1 MGRLESVFEKF
12 TPFFLRFANAK
23 PTLAIKDGFI
33 LTMPMTIIGSLFLL
47 ILAAP
52 IPGWEEAMVKL
63 FENSGTFHLPRLS
76 VLHLIFWLLL
86 VCLESLIHTS
96 GTKN

>member
-33 LTMPMTIIGSLFLL
+33 LTMPMTIIGSLSINSRCPDSRLGRGYGE
-47 ILAAP
+47 ILWRTVEP
-52 IPGWEEAMVKL
+52 STYPGCR
-63 FENSGTFHLPRLS
+63 FY
-76 VLHLIFWLLL
+76 I
-86 VCLESLIHTS
+86 
-96 GTKN
+96 